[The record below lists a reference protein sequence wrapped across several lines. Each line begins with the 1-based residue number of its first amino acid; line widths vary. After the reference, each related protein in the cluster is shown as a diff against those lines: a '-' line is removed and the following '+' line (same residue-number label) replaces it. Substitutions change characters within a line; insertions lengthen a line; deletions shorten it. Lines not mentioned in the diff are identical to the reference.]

1 MAGPDYLGYSCGDE
15 NEADVAVM
23 RTARQ
28 PCRDW
33 IKLGTSWRGFERIEA
48 SFSGHGFDPH
58 RHDSYAI
65 GFTLHGVQTFRYRG
79 RTEHCLPGQIFVL
92 HPDELHDGQAGTK
105 KGFGFRTLYIDPA
118 IIREAL
124 GEFRCPLPFVREGV
138 STDTSLKEAIG
149 DALADLGAIL
159 EDLQR
164 EEIVLKLADALVQS
178 DQSARRPQ
186 LSARNWDAVR
196 RAREFLEANIKNA
209 VTSDQLE
216 RVTGLSRYSLARHF
230 RACLGTSPHR
240 YTVFRRLD
248 TAREMLRRGVPLS
261 EVAVAC
267 RFADQSHLTRHFKR
281 AFGVSP
287 GHWAAIAGPT
297 ATLPN

>member
-1 MAGPDYLGYSCGDE
+1 
-15 NEADVAVM
+15 M

-65 GFTLHGVQTFRYRG
+65 GFTLRGVQSFRYRG